1 MYEENG
7 MQGTVNTTVSTEG
20 MQEQPAANTATANTV
35 SANAVTQNFAGYQ
48 YTSNGTAQYEYYHM
62 PEPQPMTKQQKKAQA
77 KVEKAVR
84 KAEAK
89 RMKGEQKKAVH
100 TQEQIKPRYPL
111 GKRMA
116 ASILCGV
123 LFAGAAFGTFY
134 GIERLSGLSIF
145 VERDAK
151 NTEPDYDIP
160 TTNTMM
166 PQDTE
171 ISETPVA
178 SPGAEDTTEMPP
190 QYGATVMD
198 VTMVAENVMPA
209 IVTIVNEFTENIS
222 YWGQN
227 YSQENEASGSGIIV
241 GMNDTELLI
250 ATNYHV
256 IEGADE
262 LEITFIDETTA
273 LADIKGTDE
282 RNDLAIVAVQVSR
295 LSESTKKAIA
305 IASLGDSDAL
315 RVGEP
320 VIAIGNALGYGQSVT
335 TGVVSALNRQLED
348 MGGVMIQ
355 TDAAINPGNSGGALL
370 NVRGEVIGINTAK
383 FGGTEI
389 EGMGYA
395 IPISTAEPIL
405 QELMEQSTRV
415 KVDED
420 EKGYIGIA
428 GVNVAADVSLM
439 YSIPE
444 GVYVYQVYE
453 GTAAEA
459 AGLRQGDVIIA
470 LNGVGIDGMEKLQRE
485 LQYYAVGT
493 SVELTVRRVAN
504 GYEEETVVLVLG
516 ERVETDD

>member
-7 MQGTVNTTVSTEG
+7 MQGTINATVSAEG
-20 MQEQPAANTATANTV
+20 MQEQPTANTASANTAAANT
-35 SANAVTQNFAGYQ
+35 VTQNFAGYQ

-62 PEPQPMTKQQKKAQA
+62 PESQPMTKQQKKAQA

-111 GKRMA
+111 GKRIA

-145 VERDAK
+145 VERDTK
-151 NTEPDYDIP
+151 NTEPEYDIP
-160 TTNTMM
+160 TTNTM
-166 PQDTE
+166 
-171 ISETPVA
+171 
-178 SPGAEDTTEMPP
+178 PP
-190 QYGATVMD
+190 QYATTVMD

-209 IVTIVNEFTENIS
+209 IVSIVNEFTENIN

-241 GMNDTELLI
+241 GMNNTELLI

-273 LADIKGTDE
+273 SADIKGTDE

-295 LSESTKKAIA
+295 LSEATKKAIA

-335 TGVVSALNRQLED
+335 TGVISALNRQLED

-453 GTAAEA
+453 DTAAEA
-459 AGLRQGDVIIA
+459 AGLQQGDVIIA

-485 LQYYAVGT
+485 LQYYAAGT
-493 SVELTVRRVAN
+493 SVELTVRRVAR